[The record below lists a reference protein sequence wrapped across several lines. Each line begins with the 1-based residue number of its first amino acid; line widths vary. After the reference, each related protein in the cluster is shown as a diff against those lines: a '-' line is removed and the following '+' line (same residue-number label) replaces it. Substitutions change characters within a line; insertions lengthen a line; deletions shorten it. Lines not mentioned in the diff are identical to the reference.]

1 VILYAKVMTQSFA
14 KVFHRDSQEEN
25 KLIEDEIA
33 SFLAMTRK

>member
-1 VILYAKVMTQSFA
+1 VLKLFTEI
-14 KVFHRDSQEEN
+14 HNEEEN